1 MGRGPLDVGGG
12 VPMSPVDFKKSQY
25 RASLMLI
32 FAHVARQIK
41 EMAMSYVA
49 FFSPALLRVRK
60 LDVAC
65 HF

>member
-1 MGRGPLDVGGG
+1 
-12 VPMSPVDFKKSQY
+12 MSPVDFKKSQY
-25 RASLMLI
+25 RASLTLI

-49 FFSPALLRVRK
+49 IFSPALLRARK